1 MKGEREWEKDT
12 RAAKRSTKSRFSSA
26 AKGGKIY
33 AVNYGRNGCCWLNW
47 EIISMCCQNLP
58 QNAIYCYSNNHPGA
72 FEMENMATL
81 SDDDVGDNFPRITL
95 FSLPSLRHKPSLII
109 SSRIFADVIPNR
121 RPIILFSHI
130 VQFNFFFSPFVVFSL
145 RGLIFLSWKDLRY
158 TPGGGSVLCVGNR
171 RRRFLNENW

>member
-1 MKGEREWEKDT
+1 MKGEREAGT
-12 RAAKRSTKSRFSSA
+12 RIAERSTKSRFSSA

-72 FEMENMATL
+72 FEMENKVTL
-81 SDDDVGDNFPRITL
+81 WGDDVGGNFPRITL
-95 FSLPSLRHKPSLII
+95 FSLPSLRHKPSSII
-109 SSRIFADVIPNR
+109 TSRVSADVIPNR

-130 VQFNFFFSPFVVFSL
+130 VQFNFFFAPFVMFSL